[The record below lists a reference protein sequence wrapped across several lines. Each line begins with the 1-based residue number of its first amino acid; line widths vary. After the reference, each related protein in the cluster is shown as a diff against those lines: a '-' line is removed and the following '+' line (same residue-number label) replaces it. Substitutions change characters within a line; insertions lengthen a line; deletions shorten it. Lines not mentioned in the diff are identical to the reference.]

1 MEDQLQ
7 GLQALRIPAALL
19 NAQSSRTET
28 NEIYKAMIDPKA
40 TMKLL
45 YVTPERLAKSK
56 RFMSQLEK
64 MHKLGRLARLVIDE
78 VHCASAWGHDF
89 R

>member
-7 GLQALRIPAALL
+7 GLQALKIPAAQL
-19 NAQSSRTET
+19 NSQTHKDESKR
-28 NEIYKAMIDPKA
+28 IMQAMIDPKA
-40 TMKLL
+40 PLKLL

-64 MHKLGRLARLVIDE
+64 MHKLGRLSRLVIDE
-78 VHCASAWGHDF
+78 VHCCSSWGHDF